1 MSEPPTPL
9 SSGPRSLGPATS
21 SPTSPGPP
29 YAPEL
34 GNSSSSEAPV
44 PSSKDL
50 GALTSLHIASEVDAV
65 GFLANTAGCLGTRAR
80 LMEWYDAGRTL
91 EAILST
97 VVLGSWG
104 GGWSTRC
111 REMFRPFP
119 QPHNNPGEQLLLMDT
134 AFTGVET
141 GLAARCLPG
150 VTALRSVAGE
160 GTHGA
165 SWKGLP
171 RRG

>member
-44 PSSKDL
+44 PSSKDP

-111 REMFRPFP
+111 REMYRPFP
-119 QPHNNPGEQLLLMDT
+119 QPHNNPGGT
-134 AFTGVET
+134 AIANGHCIYRSGNRLSGKV
-141 GLAARCLPG
+141 LARCYSAQISG
-150 VTALRSVAGE
+150 R
-160 GTHGA
+160 
-165 SWKGLP
+165 
-171 RRG
+171 